1 MCNTSCVPEVFH
13 LEPTGLSLLQYI
25 VLLLVGL
32 CLYDIIAVFITPYFT
47 KVGRGREGGGG
58 GEERRRRGG
67 ERRRGRGEGGER
79 RGWERGKKGGTYN
92 TTEAGGVKLLIGQ
105 NNFVKPFGL
114 FYF

>member
-67 ERRRGRGEGGER
+67 EEEGERRRGGEEGMGEGK
-79 RGWERGKKGGTYN
+79 ERGN
-92 TTEAGGVKLLIGQ
+92 L
-105 NNFVKPFGL
+105 
-114 FYF
+114 